1 MSTVPFEKAKWQQDA
16 EGFWLSVKV
25 KDKRTAGQAC
35 QSIEEKKANV
45 LSFEREYEKRTNDAN
60 RYCWTLLEKLARE
73 LEIPKEEIYREQVK
87 YIPQKASKV
96 LVKTAEVEEEI
107 KVWEKGG
114 LGWYADVMGE
124 SKEHK
129 GYTWIDRFKG
139 SSSFDKKQMSLLIDN
154 IICECKEFD
163 IETRTPEQIAK
174 MISLWGEKE

>member
-1 MSTVPFEKAKWQQDA
+1 MTSITFEKAKWQQDA
-16 EGFWLSVKV
+16 EGCWLSVKV

-73 LEIPKEEIYREQVK
+73 LEIPKEDIYREQIRD
-87 YIPQKASKV
+87 IPQKPSKV

-107 KVWEKGG
+107 KVWKRGG
-114 LGWYADVMGE
+114 LGWYADVVGE
-124 SKEHK
+124 STEHK

-154 IICECKEFD
+154 IICECKAFN

>member
-1 MSTVPFEKAKWQQDA
+1 M
-16 EGFWLSVKV
+16 
-25 KDKRTAGQAC
+25 
-35 QSIEEKKANV
+35 
-45 LSFEREYEKRTNDAN
+45 
-60 RYCWTLLEKLARE
+60 
-73 LEIPKEEIYREQVK
+73 
-87 YIPQKASKV
+87 
-96 LVKTAEVEEEI
+96 LVKTEDVEEEI

-114 LGWYADVMGE
+114 LGWYADGMGE